1 MTISEMEPY
10 ERSALLSMAYDVGF
24 KTTTELLHFAEREGI
39 TDSRKL
45 FDEIHRRHMKEGRY
59 ENLLRGGVR

>member
-1 MTISEMEPY
+1 MTIAEMEPY

-24 KTTTELLHFAEREGI
+24 KTTTELLRFAEREGI

-45 FDEIHRRHMKEGRY
+45 FDEIHRRHMKESRY
-59 ENLLRGGVR
+59 ENVYGR